1 MSDSSAVTLAARR
14 WRGLL
19 MREIRENRSLML
31 YAPCLLVLVA
41 ILLGLRL
48 FTLFPVERQTA
59 AMDLLF
65 NRFEGINALEIA
77 PLLTSAG
84 ALNLVFIVGIALSYL
99 ASSLYADRRELSYL
113 FWQSMPISDRATVM
127 SKVATSVLVIPA
139 IYLAI
144 LTVGSMFLIIGAAVY
159 SYSLGIELNGLVE
172 LVATMCIALG
182 FVGLSAVTAML
193 WLLPAVGWILLFSA
207 YATRVPLLW
216 AIGGLVAL
224 SLLEEVALGS
234 NTLDT
239 WIASRSSPWQ
249 YLVFSLD
256 DLGARLF
263 SYDMLFGAVLGG
275 MLISGAILMRR
286 FAD

>member
-113 FWQSMPISDRATVM
+113 FGNRCQFPI
-127 SKVATSVLVIPA
+127 
-139 IYLAI
+139 
-144 LTVGSMFLIIGAAVY
+144 
-159 SYSLGIELNGLVE
+159 
-172 LVATMCIALG
+172 
-182 FVGLSAVTAML
+182 
-193 WLLPAVGWILLFSA
+193 
-207 YATRVPLLW
+207 
-216 AIGGLVAL
+216 
-224 SLLEEVALGS
+224 
-234 NTLDT
+234 
-239 WIASRSSPWQ
+239 
-249 YLVFSLD
+249 
-256 DLGARLF
+256 AR
-263 SYDMLFGAVLGG
+263 
-275 MLISGAILMRR
+275 R
-286 FAD
+286 

>member
-1 MSDSSAVTLAARR
+1 MSDSSIVTLAARR

-48 FTLFPVERQTA
+48 FTLFSLERQTA

-65 NRFEGINALEIA
+65 NRFEGINALELA

-99 ASSLYADRRELSYL
+99 ATSLYSDRRELSYF

-127 SKVATSVLVIPA
+127 SKVVTSVLVIPA

-144 LTVGSMFLIIGAAVY
+144 LTLGSMILFISAAVY
-159 SYSLGIELNGLVE
+159 SFSLGVELNGLVE
-172 LVATMCIALG
+172 LVSTMSIALG
-182 FVGLSAVTAML
+182 FIGLSAVTAML
-193 WLLPAVGWILLFSA
+193 WLLPAVGWILLFSV

-224 SLLEEVALGS
+224 SLLEEVVLSS
-234 NTLDT
+234 NTIDT

-249 YLVFSLD
+249 YLVFSID

-263 SYDMLFGAVLGG
+263 SYDMLFGALLGG
-275 MLISGAILMRR
+275 ILISGAILMRR

>member
-1 MSDSSAVTLAARR
+1 
-14 WRGLL
+14 
-19 MREIRENRSLML
+19 
-31 YAPCLLVLVA
+31 
-41 ILLGLRL
+41 
-48 FTLFPVERQTA
+48 
-59 AMDLLF
+59 
-65 NRFEGINALEIA
+65 
-77 PLLTSAG
+77 
-84 ALNLVFIVGIALSYL
+84 
-99 ASSLYADRRELSYL
+99 
-113 FWQSMPISDRATVM
+113 
-127 SKVATSVLVIPA
+127 
-139 IYLAI
+139 
-144 LTVGSMFLIIGAAVY
+144 
-159 SYSLGIELNGLVE
+159 
-172 LVATMCIALG
+172 MCIALG

-193 WLLPAVGWILLFSA
+193 WLLPAVDGFCCSQPMPLA
-207 YATRVPLLW
+207 YPLLW

-239 WIASRSSPWQ
+239 WDSQPFKPWQ